1 MTEAA
6 ARQRKGLLFAVGAY
20 GFWGF
25 VPLYF
30 KAIREVPPLEV
41 LAHRVV
47 WSVVTVAVLV
57 AVMGRFPALLD
68 AARRPGNLPRL
79 ALSSVLVASNWLLFI
94 WAVTSGRI
102 LESSLGY
109 YINPIVS
116 VLLGSIVLRERLH
129 AVEWLSVGL
138 AACAVLW
145 LTVSLG
151 VFPVLPLALALTFGF
166 YGLVRKSAK
175 VGAIEG
181 LAIETA
187 LLLPLAL
194 GYLAWLH
201 ARGELAFGHRGLT
214 LDLLLAAAG
223 PVTAIPLISFAA
235 AVSRLR
241 LATMGLMQYLSPT
254 IQFVLAVLVY
264 REPFGRERLIAFVL
278 IWAALA
284 LFAGWNS
291 QAARRPVPPAAE

>member
-1 MTEAA
+1 
-6 ARQRKGLLFAVGAY
+6 LLFAVGAY

-30 KAIREVPPLEV
+30 KAVRAVGPAEV
-41 LAHRVV
+41 LAHRIV
-47 WSVVTVAVLV
+47 WSAVTVAVVVALLGRSS
-57 AVMGRFPALLD
+57 AVMAAVRAPGRVKL
-68 AARRPGNLPRL
+68 L
-79 ALSSVLVASNWLLFI
+79 ALSSVLVATNWLLFI

-129 AVEWLSVGL
+129 AVEWSSVGL

-151 VFPVLPLALALTFGF
+151 VFPTLPLALALTFGF

-194 GYLAWLH
+194 GYLVWLGV
-201 ARGELAFGHRGLT
+201 RGELAFGHRSLT

-223 PVTAIPLISFAA
+223 PVTAIPLLCFAA

-254 IQFVLAVLVY
+254 IQFVLAVAVY

-291 QAARRPVPPAAE
+291 QAARRVVPPAAE